1 MKNKALAKLKMKLK
15 AKEDLAKFK
24 NERNTRTEYLE

>member
-1 MKNKALAKLKMKLK
+1 LITKMVKFR

-24 NERNTRTEYLE
+24 LKQKSGK